1 MFPPAVLAGE
11 AFREVTLIAPWV
23 ASEASK
29 ALMVRSW
36 MSVWNAVRS
45 TPGASPP
52 RLSGRT
58 WRVEDGAC
66 IGKGQTKSDQ
76 ERKTLGVK
84 SVYTLI

>member
-52 RLSGRT
+52 SLSGRAGKG
-58 WRVEDGAC
+58 EHGAC
-66 IGKGQTKSDQ
+66 VGEQQTKSDQ
-76 ERKTLGVK
+76 GRKA
-84 SVYTLI
+84 SV